1 MSKIL
6 FIDTETNGLPRD
18 FNAPY
23 TDTHN
28 WPRMVQVAW
37 LLADEDGNTI
47 SEKSYIIKP
56 DGWIVGG
63 ETVAIHGI
71 TTGRATLEG
80 VPIAGVIDALEV
92 DLVGCKFAVCHNAA
106 FDRPVIAAEYCRIAH
121 AIQSEAW
128 THSVSYPTIKH
139 FCTMEM
145 STEILKLPS
154 KRTGSYKWPKLDELY
169 EFLFAQDVPGRERYH
184 DAMVD
189 VRATAKCFFKLK
201 QIKTGLEPKKS
212 EYGYQE
218 PLFQDTEGG
227 WVAESGEQMYY
238 NHLSVWQHFNKK

>member
-18 FNAPY
+18 FKAPY

-28 WPRMVQVAW
+28 WPRIVQVAW

-63 ETVAIHGI
+63 ETAAIHGI

-80 VPIAGVIDALEV
+80 VPIRGVIDALEV
-92 DLVGCKFAVCHNAA
+92 DLIGVKFVVCHNTS
-106 FDRPVIAAEYCRIAH
+106 FDRPVIAAEYCRVAQ

-128 THSVSYPTIKH
+128 THSVMYPTMKH
-139 FCTMEM
+139 FCTMDM
-145 STEILKLPS
+145 STDIMKLPS
-154 KRTGSYKWPKLDELY
+154 KKTGAYKWPKLDELY
-169 EFLFAQDVPGRERYH
+169 YFLFGQDVPGRERYH

-189 VRATAKCFFKLK
+189 VKATAKCFFKLK
-201 QIKTGLEPKKS
+201 QIKTGAEPSKAT
-212 EYGYQE
+212 YGYQE
-218 PLFQDTEGG
+218 ALFPGEVGG
-227 WVAESGEQMYY
+227 WVAESGEMLYNNHLQTY
-238 NHLSVWQHFNKK
+238 NHFKQK